1 MLAVVIGGGSS
12 GKEHGGQVQSM
23 LVAVMVTV
31 IGTYGVIVMN
41 VTLPS
46 SSVVAMVRSMAGK
59 CGQH

>member
-46 SSVVAMVRSMAGK
+46 SSVMAMVRSMAGK

>member
-1 MLAVVIGGGSS
+1 MLAVVISGGSS

-23 LVAVMVTV
+23 LVVVMVTV